1 YSPLSLHDA
10 LPILDGSSAFGSGF
24 GLQAYPKLSASYVI
38 SDEPFWPGTL
48 GTAKLRAAY
57 GFAGRA
63 PGVFDAV
70 RTWNAGAFA
79 GQTAF
84 LPDNLGNRALGP
96 ERSGELEIGF
106 DAAAPDDRLSLTF
119 TYY

>member
-1 YSPLSLHDA
+1 DRYSRAGGSPVA
-10 LPILDGSSAFGSGF
+10 GSSAFGRGA
-24 GLQAYPKLSASYVI
+24 GLPAYPKLSASYAI
-38 SDEPFWPGTL
+38 SDEPFWPATL

-70 RTWNAGAFA
+70 RTWTAGAFA
-79 GQTAF
+79 GHTAF
-84 LPDNLGNRALGP
+84 LPDNLGNPALGP
-96 ERSGELEIGF
+96 EKSGEMEVGI
-106 DAAAPDDRLSLTF
+106 DAAALDDRLSLTF